1 MTHAVNN
8 HVVTGDRDRRIDE
21 LENHAVTGDDSS
33 ELRMLRQERE
43 NDQLGSWS
51 GQLPTPT
58 TYRLRSREA
67 ALAS

>member
-21 LENHAVTGDDSS
+21 LENHAVTRDDTS

-43 NDQLGSWS
+43 EEFRAWMASHCSAARLGWD
-51 GQLPTPT
+51 GQK
-58 TYRLRSREA
+58 R
-67 ALAS
+67 

>member
-43 NDQLGSWS
+43 REEEFRAWKASHYGAARLGWD
-51 GQLPTPT
+51 GQK
-58 TYRLRSREA
+58 R
-67 ALAS
+67 